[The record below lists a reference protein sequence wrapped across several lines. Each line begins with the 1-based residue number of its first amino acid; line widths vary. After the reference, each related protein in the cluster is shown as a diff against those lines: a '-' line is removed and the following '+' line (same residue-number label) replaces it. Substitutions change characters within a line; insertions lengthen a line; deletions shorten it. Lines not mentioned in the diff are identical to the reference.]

1 MLISLVV
8 PCYNEEESL
17 PIFYKEASKIAQQM
31 GISHG
36 ADFEFIFVDD
46 GSKDRTLQIAREL
59 HRKDARVRYISFSRN
74 FGKEAGIYAGLKA
87 AKGDYVATMD
97 ADLQDP
103 PSLLPEMLELLHGR
117 DIKVELR
124 SVNARFFEYSS
135 RLPRSCAFLEDKLKK
150 LVASKVS
157 RGKVELS
164 LSIQTVTAADT
175 VVTVNWQLA
184 EGYRAALNAMAERM
198 DLKNDVSVGMLSRFP
213 DVLTQTAAPT
223 NEDELWEDVRT
234 VAEQAVDA
242 FVAMRAVEGEKMKAD
257 VAGRLTTIE
266 TLVAKIEEN
275 SAGRVQAYSD
285 KLYARLQELLG
296 DRSIDEGRLVTEA
309 AIFAD
314 KTAIDEETVRLHS
327 HVAQYREILEL
338 DEPIGRKLDFLT
350 QELNRES
357 NTIGS
362 KCQDVAITR
371 LVVEL
376 KSEIEKI
383 REQIQN
389 IE

>member
-1 MLISLVV
+1 MPNTCINYEKKCGGCPLLA
-8 PCYNEEESL
+8 L
-17 PIFYKEASKIAQQM
+17 PY
-31 GISHG
+31 
-36 ADFEFIFVDD
+36 
-46 GSKDRTLQIAREL
+46 RE
-59 HRKDARVRYISFSRN
+59 
-74 FGKEAGIYAGLKA
+74 
-87 AKGDYVATMD
+87 
-97 ADLQDP
+97 
-103 PSLLPEMLELLHGR
+103 
-117 DIKVELR
+117 
-124 SVNARFFEYSS
+124 
-135 RLPRSCAFLEDKLKK
+135 
-150 LVASKVS
+150 
-157 RGKVELS
+157 
-164 LSIQTVTAADT
+164 
-175 VVTVNWQLA
+175 QLA
-184 EGYRAALNAMAERM
+184 
-198 DLKNDVSVGMLSRFP
+198 KK
-213 DVLTQTAAPT
+213 Q
-223 NEDELWEDVRT
+223 
-234 VAEQAVDA
+234 
-242 FVAMRAVEGEKMKAD
+242 
-257 VAGRLTTIE
+257 
-266 TLVAKIEEN
+266 
-275 SAGRVQAYSD
+275 
-285 KLYARLQELLG
+285 ARLQELLG

>member
-1 MLISLVV
+1 MVLSMTG
-8 PCYNEEESL
+8 YGR
-17 PIFYKEASKIAQQM
+17 A
-31 GISHG
+31 G
-36 ADFEFIFVDD
+36 A
-46 GSKDRTLQIAREL
+46 
-59 HRKDARVRYISFSRN
+59 
-74 FGKEAGIYAGLKA
+74 
-87 AKGDYVATMD
+87 
-97 ADLQDP
+97 
-103 PSLLPEMLELLHGR
+103 LLHGR

-150 LVASKVS
+150 LVAAKVS

-175 VVTVNWQLA
+175 VVSVNWSLA
-184 EGYRAALNAMAERM
+184 QGYRAALDSLIEKME
-198 DLKNDVSVGMLSRFP
+198 LKNDVTAGMIARFP
-213 DVLTQTAAPT
+213 EVLTQTAAPT
-223 NEDELWEDVRT
+223 NEEELWQDVQS
-234 VAEQAVDA
+234 VALQAVDA
-242 FVAMRAVEGEKMKAD
+242 FVAMRAVEGEKLKAD
-257 VAGRLTTIE
+257 VAGRLDTIE
-266 TLVAKIEEN
+266 ELVAKIEQG

-296 DRSIDEGRLVTEA
+296 DRSIDESRLVTEA
-309 AIFAD
+309 ALFAD

-327 HVAQYREILEL
+327 HVAQYREILTL
-338 DEPIGRKLDFLT
+338 DEPVGRKLDFLT

>member
-1 MLISLVV
+1 MVLSMTG
-8 PCYNEEESL
+8 YGR
-17 PIFYKEASKIAQQM
+17 A
-31 GISHG
+31 G
-36 ADFEFIFVDD
+36 A
-46 GSKDRTLQIAREL
+46 
-59 HRKDARVRYISFSRN
+59 
-74 FGKEAGIYAGLKA
+74 
-87 AKGDYVATMD
+87 
-97 ADLQDP
+97 
-103 PSLLPEMLELLHGR
+103 LLHGR

-150 LVASKVS
+150 LVAAKVS

-175 VVTVNWQLA
+175 VVSVNWSLA
-184 EGYRAALNAMAERM
+184 QGYRAALDSLIEKME
-198 DLKNDVSVGMLSRFP
+198 LKNDVTAGMIARFP
-213 DVLTQTAAPT
+213 EVLTQTAAPT
-223 NEDELWEDVRT
+223 NEDELWQDVQS
-234 VAEQAVDA
+234 VALQAVDA
-242 FVAMRAVEGEKMKAD
+242 FVAMRAAEGEKLKAD
-257 VAGRLTTIE
+257 VAGRLDTIE
-266 TLVAKIEEN
+266 ELVAKIEQG

-285 KLYARLQELLG
+285 RLYARLQEILG
-296 DRSIDEGRLVTEA
+296 DRSIDESRLVTEA
-309 AIFAD
+309 ALFAD

-327 HVAQYREILEL
+327 HVAQYREILTL
-338 DEPIGRKLDFLT
+338 DEPVGRKLDFLT

>member
-1 MLISLVV
+1 MVLSMTG
-8 PCYNEEESL
+8 YGR
-17 PIFYKEASKIAQQM
+17 A
-31 GISHG
+31 G
-36 ADFEFIFVDD
+36 A
-46 GSKDRTLQIAREL
+46 
-59 HRKDARVRYISFSRN
+59 
-74 FGKEAGIYAGLKA
+74 
-87 AKGDYVATMD
+87 
-97 ADLQDP
+97 
-103 PSLLPEMLELLHGR
+103 LLHGR

-150 LVASKVS
+150 LVAAKVS

-175 VVTVNWQLA
+175 VVSVNWSLA
-184 EGYRAALNAMAERM
+184 QGYRAALDSLIEKM
-198 DLKNDVSVGMLSRFP
+198 DLKNDVTAGMIARFP
-213 DVLTQTAAPT
+213 EVLTQTAAPT
-223 NEDELWEDVRT
+223 NEDELWQDVQS
-234 VAEQAVDA
+234 VALQAVDA
-242 FVAMRAVEGEKMKAD
+242 FVAMRAVEGEKLKAD
-257 VAGRLTTIE
+257 VAGRLDTIE
-266 TLVAKIEEN
+266 ELVAKIEQG

-296 DRSIDEGRLVTEA
+296 DRSIDESRLVTEA
-309 AIFAD
+309 ALFAD

-327 HVAQYREILEL
+327 HVAQYREILAL
-338 DEPIGRKLDFLT
+338 DEPVGRKLDFLT

>member
-1 MLISLVV
+1 MVLSMTG
-8 PCYNEEESL
+8 YGR
-17 PIFYKEASKIAQQM
+17 A
-31 GISHG
+31 G
-36 ADFEFIFVDD
+36 A
-46 GSKDRTLQIAREL
+46 
-59 HRKDARVRYISFSRN
+59 
-74 FGKEAGIYAGLKA
+74 
-87 AKGDYVATMD
+87 
-97 ADLQDP
+97 
-103 PSLLPEMLELLHGR
+103 LLHGR

-150 LVASKVS
+150 LVAAKVS

-175 VVTVNWQLA
+175 VVSVNWSLA
-184 EGYRAALNAMAERM
+184 QGYRAALDSLIEKME
-198 DLKNDVSVGMLSRFP
+198 LKNDVTAGMIARFP
-213 DVLTQTAAPT
+213 EVLTQTAAPT
-223 NEDELWEDVRT
+223 NEDELWQDVQS
-234 VAEQAVDA
+234 VAMQAVDA
-242 FVAMRAVEGEKMKAD
+242 FVAMRAAEGEKLKAD
-257 VAGRLTTIE
+257 VAGRLDTIE
-266 TLVAKIEEN
+266 ELVAKIEQG

-285 KLYARLQELLG
+285 RLYARLQELLG
-296 DRSIDEGRLVTEA
+296 DRSIDESRLVTEA
-309 AIFAD
+309 ALFAD

-327 HVAQYREILEL
+327 HVAQYREILTL
-338 DEPIGRKLDFLT
+338 DEPVGRKLDFLT

>member
-1 MLISLVV
+1 MVLSMTG
-8 PCYNEEESL
+8 YGR
-17 PIFYKEASKIAQQM
+17 A
-31 GISHG
+31 G
-36 ADFEFIFVDD
+36 A
-46 GSKDRTLQIAREL
+46 
-59 HRKDARVRYISFSRN
+59 
-74 FGKEAGIYAGLKA
+74 
-87 AKGDYVATMD
+87 
-97 ADLQDP
+97 
-103 PSLLPEMLELLHGR
+103 LLHGR

-157 RGKVELS
+157 RGKVEFN

-184 EGYRAALNAMAERM
+184 QGYRAALNAMSERM
-198 DLKNDVSVGMLSRFP
+198 DLKNDVTAGMLARFP

-223 NEDELWEDVRT
+223 DEEELWQDVQS
-234 VAEQAVDA
+234 VAEQAIEA
-242 FVAMRAVEGEKMKAD
+242 FVAMRATEGEKLKED
-257 VAGRLTTIE
+257 VASRLNTVE
-266 TLVAKIEEN
+266 SLVAQIEQN

-296 DRSIDEGRLVTEA
+296 DRNIDEARLVTEA

-338 DEPIGRKLDFLT
+338 NEPIGRKLDFLT

>member
-1 MLISLVV
+1 MVLSMTG
-8 PCYNEEESL
+8 YGR
-17 PIFYKEASKIAQQM
+17 A
-31 GISHG
+31 G
-36 ADFEFIFVDD
+36 A
-46 GSKDRTLQIAREL
+46 
-59 HRKDARVRYISFSRN
+59 
-74 FGKEAGIYAGLKA
+74 
-87 AKGDYVATMD
+87 
-97 ADLQDP
+97 
-103 PSLLPEMLELLHGR
+103 LLHGR

-175 VVTVNWQLA
+175 VVSVNWQLA
-184 EGYRAALNAMAERM
+184 DGYRTALNEMVERM
-198 DLKNDVSVGMLSRFP
+198 DLKNDVSGMLARFP

-223 NEDELWEDVRT
+223 NEEELWQDVQS
-234 VAEQAVDA
+234 VAEKAVDA
-242 FVAMRAVEGEKMKAD
+242 FVAMRAVEGEKLKED
-257 VAGRLTTIE
+257 VAGRLDTIE
-266 TLVAKIEEN
+266 TLVGQIEEN

-296 DRSIDEGRLVTEA
+296 DRSIDESRLVTEA

-327 HVAQYREILEL
+327 HVAQYREILAL

>member
-1 MLISLVV
+1 MVLSMTG
-8 PCYNEEESL
+8 YGR
-17 PIFYKEASKIAQQM
+17 A
-31 GISHG
+31 G
-36 ADFEFIFVDD
+36 A
-46 GSKDRTLQIAREL
+46 
-59 HRKDARVRYISFSRN
+59 
-74 FGKEAGIYAGLKA
+74 
-87 AKGDYVATMD
+87 
-97 ADLQDP
+97 
-103 PSLLPEMLELLHGR
+103 LLHGR

-135 RLPRSCAFLEDKLKK
+135 RIPRSCAFLEDKLKK

-157 RGKVELS
+157 RGKVELN

-184 EGYRAALNAMAERM
+184 QGYRAALNAMSERM
-198 DLKNDVSVGMLSRFP
+198 DLKNDVTAGMLARFP

-223 NEDELWEDVRT
+223 DEEELWQDVQS
-234 VAEQAVDA
+234 VAEQAVEA
-242 FVAMRAVEGEKMKAD
+242 FVAMRATEGEKLKED
-257 VAGRLTTIE
+257 VENRLNTIE
-266 TLVAKIEEN
+266 QLVAQIEQN

-285 KLYARLQELLG
+285 KLYTRLQELLA
-296 DRSIDEGRLVTEA
+296 DRNIDEARLVTEA

-327 HVAQYREILEL
+327 HVAQYREILAL
-338 DEPIGRKLDFLT
+338 NEPIGRKLDFLT

>member
-1 MLISLVV
+1 MVLSMTG
-8 PCYNEEESL
+8 YGR
-17 PIFYKEASKIAQQM
+17 A
-31 GISHG
+31 G
-36 ADFEFIFVDD
+36 A
-46 GSKDRTLQIAREL
+46 
-59 HRKDARVRYISFSRN
+59 
-74 FGKEAGIYAGLKA
+74 
-87 AKGDYVATMD
+87 
-97 ADLQDP
+97 
-103 PSLLPEMLELLHGR
+103 LLHGR

-150 LVASKVS
+150 LVASK
-157 RGKVELS
+157 LS

>member
-1 MLISLVV
+1 MVLSMTG
-8 PCYNEEESL
+8 YGR
-17 PIFYKEASKIAQQM
+17 A
-31 GISHG
+31 G
-36 ADFEFIFVDD
+36 A
-46 GSKDRTLQIAREL
+46 
-59 HRKDARVRYISFSRN
+59 
-74 FGKEAGIYAGLKA
+74 
-87 AKGDYVATMD
+87 
-97 ADLQDP
+97 
-103 PSLLPEMLELLHGR
+103 LLHGR

-150 LVASKVS
+150 LVAAKVS

-175 VVTVNWQLA
+175 VVSVNWSLA
-184 EGYRAALNAMAERM
+184 QGYRAALDSLIEKME
-198 DLKNDVSVGMLSRFP
+198 LKNDVTAGMIARFP
-213 DVLTQTAAPT
+213 EVLTQTAAPT
-223 NEDELWEDVRT
+223 NEEELWQDVQS
-234 VAEQAVDA
+234 VALQAVDA
-242 FVAMRAVEGEKMKAD
+242 FVAMRAAEGEKLKAD
-257 VAGRLTTIE
+257 VAGRLDTIE
-266 TLVAKIEEN
+266 ELVAKIEQG

-296 DRSIDEGRLVTEA
+296 DRNIDESRLVAEA
-309 AIFAD
+309 ALFAD

-327 HVAQYREILEL
+327 HVAQYREILAL
-338 DEPIGRKLDFLT
+338 DEPVGRKLDFLT

>member
-1 MLISLVV
+1 MVLSMTG
-8 PCYNEEESL
+8 YGR
-17 PIFYKEASKIAQQM
+17 A
-31 GISHG
+31 G
-36 ADFEFIFVDD
+36 A
-46 GSKDRTLQIAREL
+46 
-59 HRKDARVRYISFSRN
+59 
-74 FGKEAGIYAGLKA
+74 
-87 AKGDYVATMD
+87 
-97 ADLQDP
+97 
-103 PSLLPEMLELLHGR
+103 LLHGR

-150 LVASKVS
+150 LVAAKVS

-175 VVTVNWQLA
+175 VVSVNWSLA
-184 EGYRAALNAMAERM
+184 QGYRAALDSLIEKME
-198 DLKNDVSVGMLSRFP
+198 LKNDVTAGMIARFP
-213 DVLTQTAAPT
+213 EVLTQTAAPT
-223 NEDELWEDVRT
+223 DEDELWQDVQS
-234 VAEQAVDA
+234 VALQAVDA
-242 FVAMRAVEGEKMKAD
+242 FVAMRAAEGEKLKAD
-257 VAGRLTTIE
+257 VAGRLDTIE
-266 TLVAKIEEN
+266 ELVANIEQG

-285 KLYARLQELLG
+285 RLYARLQERLG
-296 DRSIDEGRLVTEA
+296 DRSIDESRLVTEA
-309 AIFAD
+309 ALFAD

-327 HVAQYREILEL
+327 HVAQYREILTL
-338 DEPIGRKLDFLT
+338 DEPVGRKLDFLT

-376 KSEIEKI
+376 QSEIEKI

>member
-1 MLISLVV
+1 MVLSMTG
-8 PCYNEEESL
+8 YGR
-17 PIFYKEASKIAQQM
+17 A
-31 GISHG
+31 G
-36 ADFEFIFVDD
+36 A
-46 GSKDRTLQIAREL
+46 
-59 HRKDARVRYISFSRN
+59 
-74 FGKEAGIYAGLKA
+74 
-87 AKGDYVATMD
+87 
-97 ADLQDP
+97 
-103 PSLLPEMLELLHGR
+103 LLHGR

-135 RLPRSCAFLEDKLKK
+135 RIPRSCAFLEDNLKK

-157 RGKVELS
+157 RGKVELN

-175 VVTVNWQLA
+175 VVTVNWQLVQ
-184 EGYRAALNAMAERM
+184 GYRAALNAMSERM
-198 DLKNDVSVGMLSRFP
+198 DLKNDVTAGMLARFP

-223 NEDELWEDVRT
+223 DEEELWQDVQS
-234 VAEQAVDA
+234 VAEQAVEA
-242 FVAMRAVEGEKMKAD
+242 FVAMRATEGEKLKED
-257 VAGRLTTIE
+257 VENRLNVIE
-266 TLVAKIEEN
+266 QLVAQIEQN

-285 KLYARLQELLG
+285 KLYARLQELLA
-296 DRSIDEGRLVTEA
+296 DRNIDEARLVTEA

-327 HVAQYREILEL
+327 HVAQYREILAL
-338 DEPIGRKLDFLT
+338 NEPIGRKLDFLT

-362 KCQDVAITR
+362 KCQDMAITR